1 MYHTLLTGIKDL
13 LDNSPTLYASVQCGL
28 GRPSAYPSASLWL
41 NKAAPGSGKADPQEE
56 ATVMVQIQGYADDDT
71 EQSYLDML
79 ALVAS
84 TRQHLH
90 LARLPGRGAQALVCG
105 GCEAMRMEQGG
116 PTVYLLTVQA
126 RVVPSTFSLT

>member
-1 MYHTLLTGIKDL
+1 MYDQLLIGIKTIL
-13 LDNSPTLYASVQCGL
+13 TNAAISGSVQCGL
-28 GRPSAYPSASLWL
+28 GRPGGYPSASLWL
-41 NKAAPGSGKADPQEE
+41 NKATPGSGKADPQEE

-79 ALVAS
+79 SLVNS
-84 TRQHLH
+84 TRGLLH
-90 LARLPGRGAQALVCG
+90 QARLPGRGAQALVCI